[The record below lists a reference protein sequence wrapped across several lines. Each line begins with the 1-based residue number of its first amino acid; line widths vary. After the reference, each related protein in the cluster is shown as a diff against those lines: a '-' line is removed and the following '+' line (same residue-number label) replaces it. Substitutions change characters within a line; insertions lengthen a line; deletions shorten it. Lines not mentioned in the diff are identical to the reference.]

1 MPKEGLGERIRRYRE
16 DKQWTLS
23 KLARKAGISKAYLFQ
38 LESGQSKRPSGET
51 LFKMAQALG
60 VTMAD
65 LMGKQIERKQE
76 VEIPPSLQQFAEAH
90 AEVPETDIEMLATIK
105 FRGDR
110 PKSVARWEY
119 IYRSIRMSR
128 NLDEGQ

>member
-1 MPKEGLGERIRRYRE
+1 MLGERIRRYRE

-23 KLARKAGISKAYLFQ
+23 ELARRAEISKAYLFQ

-51 LFKMAQALG
+51 LYKVARALG

-65 LMGKQIERKQE
+65 LLGKQMVRKQE
-76 VEIPPSLQQFAEAH
+76 VEIPPSLREFAKAH
-90 AEVPETDIEMLATIK
+90 PDIPESDIEMLATIK

-110 PKSVARWEY
+110 PRSPARWEY
-119 IYRSIRMSR
+119 IYRSIKMSR
-128 NLDEGQ
+128 NLDREE